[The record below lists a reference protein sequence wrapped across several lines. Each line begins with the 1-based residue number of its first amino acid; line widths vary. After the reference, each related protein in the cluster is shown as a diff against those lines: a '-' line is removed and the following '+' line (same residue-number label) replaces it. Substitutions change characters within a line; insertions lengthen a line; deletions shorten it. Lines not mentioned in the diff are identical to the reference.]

1 MSRVMNSSI
10 YNKITSFRK
19 KLGFTLAEV
28 LITLGII
35 GVISAIVIP
44 QLIVTTQKD
53 RTASKIRKFYSQIN
67 NAVRMAAYDTNVD
80 VEGWVQKNKNYN
92 KAEMTN
98 FIETYFT
105 PYMNVQSYKVV
116 QKNPKCPNS
125 ERMLIVLNDG
135 TAFSILVDTNGL
147 DIFFHPNPEK
157 NYFADPRYSF
167 AFQLAKKK
175 SEKNKDDYNS
185 MDFVQPY
192 SFNWNGTREQLLNDS
207 LRGCNRNAQSMQYCT
222 KLIEINDWKIPKDY
236 PW

>member
-1 MSRVMNSSI
+1 MKR
-10 YNKITSFRK
+10 F
-19 KLGFTLAEV
+19 GFTLAEV

-44 QLIVTTQKD
+44 QLIANTQKV
-53 RTASKIRKFYSQIN
+53 RTLTKIKKFYSQIN
-67 NAVRMAAYDTNVD
+67 NAVKLSANENGIDVD
-80 VEGWVQKNKNYN
+80 GWVEPNTNYN
-92 KAEMTN
+92 KAKMTK

-105 PYMNVQSYKVV
+105 PYMNIQSYRTVE
-116 QKNPKCPNS
+116 KNPRCPNS

-147 DIFFHPNPEK
+147 DIFFHPDPEK

-175 SEKNKDDYNS
+175 SDKIKDQYNS

-192 SFNWNGTREQLLNDS
+192 IYNWDGSRSQLLNDTT
-207 LRGCNRNAQSMQYCT
+207 RGCNRKAQSMQYCT
-222 KLIEINDWKIPKDY
+222 KLIEMNNWKFPDDY